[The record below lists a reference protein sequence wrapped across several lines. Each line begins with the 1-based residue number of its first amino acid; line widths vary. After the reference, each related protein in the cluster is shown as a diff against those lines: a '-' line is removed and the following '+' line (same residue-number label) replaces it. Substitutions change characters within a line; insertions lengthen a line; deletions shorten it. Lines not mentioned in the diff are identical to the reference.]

1 MTAPALEDAILLA
14 VLAHKG
20 QRDRADVPYILHP
33 LHVML
38 EMDHQ
43 DEDAMIV
50 AVLHD
55 VVEDTKVTS
64 AYLRSKGYPEHIV
77 EAVDC
82 LTKREDAVAAGTGVY
97 DAKGKE
103 RYSYFIRR
111 VKQNPLAT
119 KVKIADLKHNSDLG
133 RLKKVESWDLA
144 RLDRYQR
151 ALMYLT
157 DRYGSPDI
165 LVD

>member
-1 MTAPALEDAILLA
+1 MQKPTLEDAILLA

-20 QRDRADVPYILHP
+20 QKDRADIPYVLHP
-33 LHVML
+33 LSVMMQI
-38 EMDHQ
+38 EPY

-55 VVEDTKVTS
+55 VVEDTKVTFS
-64 AYLRSKGYPEHIV
+64 YLRAKGYPDHII
-77 EAVDC
+77 EGLDC
-82 LTKREDAVAAGTGVY
+82 LTKRINPAAAGSGAY
-97 DAKGKE
+97 DINGKE

-111 VKQNPLAT
+111 IKQNPLAT
-119 KVKIADLKHNSDLG
+119 RVKIADLRHNSDLG
-133 RLKKVESWDLA
+133 RLKKVEAWDLA

>member
-1 MTAPALEDAILLA
+1 MSVPTLEDAILLA
-14 VLAHKG
+14 VVAHKG
-20 QRDRADVPYILHP
+20 QKDRADLPYVLHP
-33 LHVML
+33 LHVMM
-38 EMDHQ
+38 EMDPF

-55 VVEDTKVTS
+55 VVEDTQVTFS
-64 AYLRSKGYPEHIV
+64 YLRAKGYPDKII
-77 EAVDC
+77 EALDT
-82 LTKREDAVAAGTGVY
+82 LTKRTNPGAAGSGAY
-97 DAKGKE
+97 DINGKE
-103 RYSYFIRR
+103 RYSYYIRR
-111 VKQNPLAT
+111 IKQNPLAT
-119 KVKIADLKHNSDLG
+119 KVKIADLRHNSDLG
-133 RLKKVESWDLA
+133 RLKRVEASDLA

>member
-1 MTAPALEDAILLA
+1 MQKPTLEDAIILA
-14 VLAHKG
+14 TLAHKG
-20 QRDRADVPYILHP
+20 QRDRADLPYILHP
-33 LHVML
+33 LNVMMK
-38 EMDHQ
+38 MDPA

-55 VVEDTKVTS
+55 VVEDTKVTIS
-64 AYLRSKGYPEHIV
+64 YLRAKGYPDHIV
-77 EAVDC
+77 EALDS
-82 LTKREDAVAAGTGVY
+82 LTKRINPAAAGSGAY
-97 DAKGKE
+97 DINGKE

-111 VKQNPLAT
+111 VKQNPLAI
-119 KVKIADLKHNSDLG
+119 KVKIADLRHNSDLG
-133 RLKKVESWDLA
+133 RLKKVEALDLA

-157 DRYGSPDI
+157 DKYGSPDI

>member
-1 MTAPALEDAILLA
+1 MEKPTLEDAIILA
-14 VLAHKG
+14 TLAHKG
-20 QRDRADVPYILHP
+20 QLDRADLPYILHP
-33 LHVML
+33 LKVML
-38 EMDHQ
+38 EMDPADQ
-43 DEDAMIV
+43 DAMIV

-55 VVEDTKVTS
+55 VVEDTKVTFS
-64 AYLRSKGYPEHIV
+64 YLRSKGYPDNIID
-77 EAVDC
+77 ALDC
-82 LTKREDAVAAGTGVY
+82 LTKRINPAAAGSGAY
-97 DAKGKE
+97 DINGKE

-119 KVKIADLKHNSDLG
+119 RVKIADLEHNSDLG

>member
-1 MTAPALEDAILLA
+1 MQKPTLEDAILLA

-20 QRDRADVPYILHP
+20 QKDRADLPYILHP
-33 LHVML
+33 LNVML
-38 EMDHQ
+38 LMDPY
-43 DEDAMIV
+43 DEDAMIL

-55 VVEDTKVTS
+55 VVEDTKVTLS
-64 AYLRSKGYPEHIV
+64 YLRAKGYPDNIV
-77 EAVDC
+77 EALDC
-82 LTKREDAVAAGTGVY
+82 LTKRINPAAAGSGAY
-97 DAKGKE
+97 DINGKE

-119 KVKIADLKHNSDLG
+119 RVKIADLQHNSDLG
-133 RLKKVESWDLA
+133 RLKKVEAWDLA